1 MQVTVT
7 IILTACCVALSYFS
21 FRRNRDALL
30 ACILGILVFSAFLA
44 GSLFHP
50 VELTEK
56 RTSLETAVAERV
68 NGSDRSSASLDYQA
82 INDLPNIPV
91 PAVGQIDFVGIRRNE
106 RVSPS
111 RAPRLRA
118 GDEIELRGRVADPLA
133 HQPPSG
139 LFVIVNSSLRP
150 DPSSYREV
158 LQRTAFTVDVPASLL
173 KQGTNQLEIG
183 AIAADERG
191 FFKLPDRVTVAVTER

>member
-1 MQVTVT
+1 VTVT
-7 IILTACCVALSYFS
+7 IILTACCAALSYFS

-30 ACILGILVFSAFLA
+30 ACMLGILIFSAFLA

-50 VELTEK
+50 VELTKK

-68 NGSDRSSASLDYQA
+68 NGFDRSSASLDHQA
-82 INDLPNIPV
+82 LNDLPNIPV
-91 PAVGQIDFVGIRRNE
+91 PAVGQIDFVGIRTNKS
-106 RVSPS
+106 VSPS
-111 RAPRLRA
+111 RAPRLHS

-150 DPSSYREV
+150 DLSSYREV
-158 LQRTAFTVDVPASLL
+158 LWKTAFIIDVPASLL
-173 KQGTNQLEIG
+173 KQGTNQLELG
-183 AIAADERG
+183 AVAADERG
-191 FFKLPDRVTVAVTER
+191 FFKLPDRVTVVVTER